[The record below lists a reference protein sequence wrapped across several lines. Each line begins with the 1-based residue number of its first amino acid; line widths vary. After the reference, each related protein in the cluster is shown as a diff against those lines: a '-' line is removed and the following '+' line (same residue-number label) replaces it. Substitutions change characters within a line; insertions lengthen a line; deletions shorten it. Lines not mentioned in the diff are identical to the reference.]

1 MMNQKNGTPIT
12 SGKVYQDY
20 ADVTKQDTTQDTMK
34 ETSSSKKDSQFPEK
48 LHYVLGEMEKDGL
61 QHIASWQP
69 HGRSFIVH
77 DQELFAEKILPL

>member
-20 ADVTKQDTTQDTMK
+20 AHVTEQDIK
-34 ETSSSKKDSQFPEK
+34 APSSSKKDSKFPER
-48 LHYVLGEMEKDGL
+48 LHYVLSEMEKDGL

-69 HGRSFIVH
+69 HGRCFVVH
-77 DQELFAEKILPL
+77 DQELFTEKILPL